1 VTTTTSPP
9 LLIKTGTEEEWLAA
23 RRRGVTA
30 SEIAVVMGLSPYDSP
45 FALYHRKRGDLPD
58 VEDTDAMERG
68 RILEPYIAE
77 RFGRR
82 YPFCQV
88 GDGRQLFTHPERPW
102 QMATPD
108 RLLTEGLPHGYPSAC
123 AVAVLECKTDA
134 SGSDEWGD
142 DGSDQIPVHYRCQ
155 VLWQM
160 DVLGVTA
167 AYVACLAMRSWKL
180 RVYELTMDGDAEADL
195 KIMRDTAECF
205 LDDIRDG
212 RAPGVD
218 WRPQTAAAL
227 KHLHPSLEDRE
238 AIVGVR
244 TAISYRAACRRYK
257 EAERRKNEMANRLRA
272 EMGSAR
278 TAVTRRGEQVATRQV
293 YEVKEHTR
301 KASTTDKLVPAK
313 PPKDAAS

>member
-1 VTTTTSPP
+1 MTAQLV
-9 LLIKTGTEEEWLAA
+9 KAGTEAEWLAA
-23 RRRGVTA
+23 RRQGVTA

-45 FALYHRKRGDLPD
+45 FALYHRKRGDLPE
-58 VEDTDAMERG
+58 VEDSDAMERG
-68 RILEPYIAE
+68 RVLEPYIAE
-77 RFGRR
+77 RFGRQH
-82 YPFCQV
+82 PFCQI
-88 GDGRQLFTHPERPW
+88 GDGRQLFAHPERPW

-108 RLLTEGLPHGYPSAC
+108 RLLTEGLPHGYPPAC

-142 DGSDQIPVHYRCQ
+142 DGTDQIPVHYRCQ

-212 RAPGVD
+212 RAPDVD
-218 WRPQTAAAL
+218 WRPQTTSAL
-227 KHLHPSLEDRE
+227 KHLHPSLKDRE
-238 AIVGVR
+238 ATIPR
-244 TAISYRAACRRYK
+244 ALARQYRAACRAYK
-257 EAERRKNEMANRLRA
+257 AAEQRKKTAENRIRERIGNA
-272 EMGSAR
+272 SRAR
-278 TAVTRRGEQVATRQV
+278 TDDRHGPGQPIVTRQV

-301 KASTTDKLVPAK
+301 KASTVDKLVPAR